1 MFLLGSNVLTGVT
14 KIVTVFCPLR
24 YRMTLRLKSHDSA
37 HLSYRFEYL
46 ILLN

>member
-1 MFLLGSNVLTGVT
+1 MFLLGGVT

-24 YRMTLRLKSHDSA
+24 YRMTLCLKSDDLA